1 MVVRDEVVAIVGKTW
16 GLVVAMDELVDIVV
30 VGDSVGAIPE

>member
-1 MVVRDEVVAIVGKTW
+1 MDEVGTFIGKTW
-16 GLVVAMDELVDIVV
+16 GSVVAMDELVDIVV